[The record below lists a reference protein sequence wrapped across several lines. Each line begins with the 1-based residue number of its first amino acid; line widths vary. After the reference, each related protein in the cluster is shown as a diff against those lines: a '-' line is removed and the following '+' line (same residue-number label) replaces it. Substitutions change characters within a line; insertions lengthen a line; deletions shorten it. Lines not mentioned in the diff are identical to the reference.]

1 MPLRAQA
8 HINLAATERNAAR
21 LRAALTGG
29 ATLCAVVK
37 AQASGHGAVPVARA
51 ALAGGA
57 SSLAVAT
64 ADEALALRQGG
75 IVAPVLVM
83 GAISADELPAALA
96 AQAQLTVWDE
106 RFLDRLLALDGDRV
120 AAPLRLHVKLDTG
133 MGRLGTRDRD
143 AALRLAQTIA
153 GAGPRLQLTG
163 AMTHTATADDDP
175 EFLVAQLAAFAPFV
189 AAMRRVGPIVAH
201 AANSAATLGQPAS
214 HLDMVRCGIAL
225 HGGDPFNHDPESHG
239 LEPALELHSYVA
251 AVKRARAGE
260 SVGYGRRFVAAQD
273 TWIAT
278 LPIGYA
284 DGVRRAQT
292 NNGEVLIA
300 GRRYPIAGTVSMD
313 NICVELGPAGTDD
326 PPVSVGQTG
335 VLIGR
340 SGTERITVED
350 VARRVGTINHEVL
363 CGLSDRVVR
372 GYHRDGVPA
381 GPDGA
386 DAPGAGAATGAH
398 AAGGAPG
405 AREAEPAAR

>member
-8 HINLAATERNAAR
+8 QINLAATERNAAR
-21 LRAALTGG
+21 LRSVLRGG

-37 AQASGHGAVPVARA
+37 ARASGHGAVPVARA

-64 ADEALALRQGG
+64 AHEALALREGG
-75 IVAPVLVM
+75 IEAPVLVM
-83 GAISADELPAALA
+83 GAISDEELPAAVA
-96 AQAQLTVWDE
+96 AQAELTVWDE
-106 RFLDRLLALDGDRV
+106 RFLDRLAAVDPDRLT
-120 AAPLRLHVKLDTG
+120 APLRLHVKLDTG
-133 MGRLGTRDRD
+133 MGRLGTRDGA

-153 GAGPRLQLTG
+153 GAGPRLALTG

-175 EFLVAQLAAFAPFV
+175 EFLAAQLAAFAPFV
-189 AAMRRVGPIVAH
+189 AALRRLAPIVAH
-201 AANSAATLGQPAS
+201 AANSAATLGEPAS

-225 HGGDPFNHDPESHG
+225 HGGDPFNVGPDAHG

-251 AVKRARAGE
+251 AVKLARVGQ
-260 SVGYGRRFVAAQD
+260 SVGYGRRFVASQD

-313 NICVELGPAGTDD
+313 NVCVELGPAGPDG
-326 PPVSVGQTG
+326 PPVEVGETG

-340 SGTERITVED
+340 SGSERITAED
-350 VARRVGTINHEVL
+350 VAAPVGTINREVL

-372 GYHRDGVPA
+372 AYHRDGAPA
-381 GPDGA
+381 GPDGIA
-386 DAPGAGAATGAH
+386 LPRDAELAH
-398 AAGGAPG
+398 
-405 AREAEPAAR
+405 R